1 MLAAKWRPDGRG
13 SVYDGASLVVQGGT
27 SSMPWPWRGHRAWPS
42 TGGRTRSAPRPPERC
57 SGRPGGP
64 DGVCP
69 GGADDPRDATAR
81 ASMVEHRPRGRCKGA
96 EADGSPT
103 EPHDRGAR
111 QAGVR
116 DISVRD
122 PRGRQAGAVRT
133 VPGRRGRQ
141 RRLDFA
147 DDHAPH
153 PQHYAFLV
161 DEDRFDEI
169 SVASA
174 NAGWPTG
181 RTRSGATRAR
191 PTPTTV
197 AACTGKTP
205 AATSWRSP
213 APTAVAADRVT
224 DDSTRLAVLID
235 ADNTLKLIKEMFEE
249 LAAATTPS
257 SGRTAT
263 GPTRTSPAG
272 ATFSS
277 ATPSPRSSSSRTPP
291 ARTPPTRR

>member
-1 MLAAKWRPDGRG
+1 MRDKQESATFLSEILGVGKPVPFGPF
-13 SVYDGASLVVQGGT
+13 LVVEVDNDV
-27 SSMPWPWRGHRAWPS
+27 S
-42 TGGRTRSAPRPPERC
+42 
-57 SGRPGGP
+57 
-64 DGVCP
+64 
-69 GGADDPRDATAR
+69 
-81 ASMVEHRPRGRCKGA
+81 
-96 EADGSPT
+96 
-103 EPHDRGAR
+103 
-111 QAGVR
+111 
-116 DISVRD
+116 
-122 PRGRQAGAVRT
+122 
-133 VPGRRGRQ
+133 
-141 RRLDFA
+141 LDFA
-147 DDHAPH
+147 DDHGPVH

-181 RTRSGATRAR
+181 RTCSGATRAR

-197 AACTGKTP
+197 AAACTGKTP
-205 AATSWRSP
+205 AATSWRSSP

-235 ADNTLKLIKEMFEE
+235 ADNTLLIKEMFEE
-249 LAAATTPS
+249 LAAGPSPS